1 MNEPSLPAGFMIGHW
16 SDPSALTGC
25 TVIICPPLCV
35 GGCDVRGSSPGSR
48 ELALLASDK
57 TMQEVHA
64 VLLTGGR
71 AYGLA
76 AADGVMLY
84 LEEHNIG
91 YLTPW
96 ARVPIVPAAVIFDLN
111 IGSNEIRPTRESGYA
126 ACGSAKP
133 DNLIQGSVGV
143 GTGATVGK
151 WGGGETR
158 MMGGFGIATNREGSL
173 ITTAVAVVNAVGD
186 VVDRSGNVLAGA
198 RAPGGRWLSDT
209 DPLRTLARGKAVLQG
224 NTTLVVILTNAKLSK
239 VEVNRMAQRG
249 HDGMAR
255 AIVPVHTSFDGD
267 AVFGLAS
274 GLVDAPFDLVAELG
288 AAATAEAIRNGV
300 THASSLAGIPA
311 YKHS

>member
-1 MNEPSLPAGFMIGHW
+1 
-16 SDPSALTGC
+16 
-25 TVIICPPLCV
+25 
-35 GGCDVRGSSPGSR
+35 
-48 ELALLASDK
+48 
-57 TMQEVHA
+57 MQEVHA
-64 VLLTGGR
+64 VVLTGGS

-76 AADGVMLY
+76 AADGVMTY

-111 IGSNEIRPTRESGYA
+111 IGSNAVRPTRESGYA
-126 ACGSAKP
+126 ACGFARP
-133 DNLIQGSVGV
+133 ENLVQGSVGV

-158 MMGGFGIATNREGSL
+158 MMGGFGISTNRDGSL

-186 VVDRSGNVLAGA
+186 VVDSSGNVLAGA
-198 RAPGGRWLSDT
+198 RGTAGGWLSDT
-209 DPLRTLARGKAVLQG
+209 DPLRTLARGKPILQG

-288 AAATAEAIRNGV
+288 AAAAAEAIRNGV
-300 THASSLAGIPA
+300 THASSTAGVPA